1 MAKIDHNAILERI
14 KVLASDEFEGRKPG
28 TKGEEL
34 FKSDGTG
41 AGTKRVK
48 DINAGGGGS
57 APSFLTNV
65 GGTLFFSAN
74 EHLSA
79 RYATGYAECS
89 SALGPCTKFGRN
101 PVLASRGV
109 RLGPGAPA
117 ESPVVRVSWFAAR
130 AYAAWCGKRLP
141 TTAEWER
148 AAETGH
154 STARRSNELYRRNL
168 AKGQTGLS
176 VAFDLPTQTGYDAD
190 HELAREVI
198 AADKEVNAL
207 QRDLE
212 ERAILIIARRQP
224 MAQDLREI
232 IAAIRIA
239 NELERIADLGKNIAR
254 RTLAIDSQPIA
265 RDLVVGV
272 EHLANLGLR
281 QLKRVLD
288 SYGARDVE
296 LARHVWHAD
305 DEVDAVYVSFFR
317 QVISY
322 MIEDPRKVTLCTHL
336 LFCAKN
342 IERVGDHCT
351 NIAETVHYLVTGEP
365 LEEPADEALAEG

>member
-1 MAKIDHNAILERI
+1 M
-14 KVLASDEFEGRKPG
+14 PG
-28 TKGEEL
+28 HIVSSYDEEL
-34 FKSDGTG
+34 TG
-41 AGTKRVK
+41 LAES
-48 DINAGGGGS
+48 IAEIGGRADYMIENG
-57 APSFLTNV
+57 V
-65 GGTLFFSAN
+65 
-74 EHLSA
+74 
-79 RYATGYAECS
+79 
-89 SALGPCTKFGRN
+89 SALLRADQD
-101 PVLASRGV
+101 LA
-109 RLGPGAPA
+109 
-117 ESPVVRVSWFAAR
+117 
-130 AYAAWCGKRLP
+130 
-141 TTAEWER
+141 
-148 AAETGH
+148 
-154 STARRSNELYRRNL
+154 
-168 AKGQTGLS
+168 Q
-176 VAFDLPTQTGYDAD
+176 Q
-190 HELAREVI
+190 VI
-198 AADKEVNAL
+198 AADREVNAL

-239 NELERIADLGKNIAR
+239 NELERMADLGKNIAR

-296 LARHVWHAD
+296 AARQVWHAD

-317 QVISY
+317 QIVSY

-365 LEEPADEALAEG
+365 LEEHGEVAVEAGG

>member
-1 MAKIDHNAILERI
+1 M
-14 KVLASDEFEGRKPG
+14 PG
-28 TKGEEL
+28 HIVSAFDEEL
-34 FKSDGTG
+34 TG
-41 AGTKRVK
+41 LAES
-48 DINAGGGGS
+48 IAEIGGRADYMVENG
-57 APSFLTNV
+57 V
-65 GGTLFFSAN
+65 
-74 EHLSA
+74 
-79 RYATGYAECS
+79 
-89 SALGPCTKFGRN
+89 SALLR
-101 PVLASRGV
+101 
-109 RLGPGAPA
+109 
-117 ESPVVRVSWFAAR
+117 
-130 AYAAWCGKRLP
+130 
-141 TTAEWER
+141 
-148 AAETGH
+148 
-154 STARRSNELYRRNL
+154 
-168 AKGQTGLS
+168 
-176 VAFDLPTQTGYDAD
+176 AD
-190 HELAREVI
+190 HELAQEVI
-198 AADKEVNAL
+198 AADRAVNAL

-272 EHLANLGLR
+272 EHLADLGLR

-288 SYGARDVE
+288 SYGARDVAA
-296 LARHVWHAD
+296 ARHVWHAD

-351 NIAETVHYLVTGEP
+351 NIAETVHYLVTGQP
-365 LEEPADEALAEG
+365 LEEHADEAAEAGG